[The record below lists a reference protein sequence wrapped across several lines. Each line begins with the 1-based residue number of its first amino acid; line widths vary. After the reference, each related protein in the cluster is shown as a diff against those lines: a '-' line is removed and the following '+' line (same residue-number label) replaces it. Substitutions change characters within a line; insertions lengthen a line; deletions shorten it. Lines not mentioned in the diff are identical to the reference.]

1 MFIII
6 ASAVLFT
13 PCHLRAQTQT
23 TDQIIKDA
31 NTKFDDEDYAAAM
44 PLYSQLLA
52 NDRNNPNYNYRYG
65 VCVLYASSEK
75 EKGLEYLQKASKS
88 AGVDADV
95 WFYLGK
101 AYHLNYQFEQA
112 ITCYNKFK
120 SLGGAKKATKYQVD
134 NQIAMCK
141 TGRKLLKAI
150 TDITVIEK
158 AELNEADFFRH
169 YDLSGSGYSGQ
180 LLVKP
185 DEFKTALDKK
195 KKEQSIIFLSGEKNE
210 LFFASYGEDESQGK
224 DIYVVRKL
232 PNGNWGKP
240 ENVGYPINTEFDEDY
255 PFMHPNGK
263 VLYFSSKGHNS
274 MGGYDI
280 FRSELNE
287 ETNTWQ
293 KPVNLDFA
301 INSPDDD
308 IMFVSDL
315 DEKTAWFASSR
326 NSPEGK
332 MTVYHVVIERK
343 PVNNCLITGIFT
355 PIKGD
360 QNRAAKITVKNS
372 ETNEPIGVYN
382 SNEATGSYFINLPN
396 NGGKY
401 SFTIDHTGIATQT
414 NDVIVPTQYQIKAL
428 NQQIGYEEI
437 NKDSK
442 LFIRTDY
449 ATDTSMLD
457 PSFLKDKAKLD
468 INNEPVAT
476 QITDMGHSSG
486 TIPKAGT
493 TDSSDSNE
501 DDSTTTDSSTGV
513 PSSHTGVSN
522 EELVKT
528 ANDDA
533 IATQSEATDLDA
545 QKDRAFNYAS
555 QLNEQAKSKTQEAA
569 QAKNTADVLPEG
581 PDKKAAEQKAADLIA
596 AANALQTQ
604 VAASTSMAQA
614 LEADAKNKQQEAD
627 KAKQYATSLDKA
639 VKSKDSKALDDA
651 LAKQLELQ
659 AMSDTR
665 PESESTAKNLQIE
678 ADKKDAELEKAKTS
692 SQDMKEE
699 IAKNQQRIGQL
710 KAEEAKEKDPEL
722 KKGIEAQIE
731 GINEDIAD
739 DEKLLV
745 ADQKKV
751 ELLQNQSNDLNN
763 QAKAAND
770 VIVQSKNPAVSSTPI
785 SIENKNALSKDAI
798 AYQQSSTEIGTSK
811 VYAPVTGTQTA
822 GVQTT
827 DTQTTGTQTAGVQT
841 TDTQTTGTQTSVTQT
856 TDTQIPGND
865 STNTVVADENPDSA
879 YSDALQKAD
888 TISDPIAREKAKGE
902 VYSNWAANIDDQ
914 INEKK
919 QEIAGTK
926 DKTKKAELNADLKK
940 LQASSEQKKQDSKN
954 SVAAAN
960 KAEKDKIAQQ
970 GTQQVALPDDQFV
983 KQISAAD
990 QNPSEVEKENKK
1002 AQVYSDW
1009 ADALDSTAVVKEN
1022 NLTKI
1027 KNKTQQEK
1035 AKQEIVAIRADA
1047 ESKRNLSD
1055 EAKTKATEAETA
1067 SQTTGTQS
1075 NPTEVHYD
1083 SPEANSALQ
1092 EQKQLVDQANQNRQN
1107 KDSLSNLASTK
1118 EGDEKNQ
1125 LLKAATE
1132 QQRQAWEKDAQ
1143 ASAKMGDANKLQ
1155 FEKNNNQLNGFDA
1168 AAVNSNDP
1176 SVSTASLL
1184 SDESKKLFEKAKQ
1197 DRATAVASDN
1207 NYIKNEALQ
1216 SAEENEKK
1224 ALQKQQD
1231 AFTLYKKSG
1240 IQPIAVTQTTDTKT
1254 SGTQTAGTQTTDTQ
1268 TTGTH
1273 PTDTQTTDT
1282 QTAGTQT
1289 TDTQTTGTQTTDTQ
1303 TTGTQSTNTQTT
1315 GTQTTGTQTTDTQ
1328 TTGTQTFGTQ
1338 TTGTQSTNT
1347 QTTGTQTTNTQT
1359 TGTQTTNTAMQEI
1372 VDPTSGQ
1379 PFTSNQL
1386 NQIRSSDP
1394 FKNYTAA
1401 NLDAVNSENNS
1412 ANLKLQA
1419 DSFQLSANSNV
1430 AKAQD
1435 IALQA
1440 ADEKDQTKKKEL
1452 IAESK
1457 KYNSMAKN
1465 DMGSRDSLEELV
1477 DVELMNANANHN
1489 KANLALQGLD
1499 QPAINNIKIVA
1510 KADQTNSGD
1519 VARTGTQ
1526 TADTQTTGSQ
1536 TAGTQTADTQT
1547 TGTQTTG
1554 TQTTGAQ
1561 PADTQTTGAQTS
1573 GTQTTDTQ
1581 TTGTQTTG
1589 TQTADTQTTGAQTA
1603 GAQTSGTQ
1611 TADTQTTG
1619 AQTTGTQ
1626 TADTQTTGAQTT
1638 GTQTADTQTTGTQT
1652 KAHNTNTSS
1661 VSSRLSPGEQ
1671 FAIVPKTSSTPIT
1684 VIKINPSL
1692 PEGLVYK
1699 VQIGAF
1705 RNPISSEIYKG
1716 IAPVCAETTASGL
1729 TRYTAGLFKEFA
1741 NADAA
1746 KVEIRGMGYPDAFV
1760 VAFYNGKRISID
1772 EARRLKGDS
1781 GMHPITETHP
1791 ENGTQTSDTQTTGT
1805 QTTDAQTTNNPDKGN
1820 QSYQGNTTGQDVKQV
1835 KGLFFTVQ
1843 IGVYKNQVSNS
1854 KLKNL
1859 PEIVNEK
1866 TANGFIRYSSGKY
1879 CSVDAAVV
1887 AKDKAV
1893 SKGITDAFVT
1903 AYYNGKRITPA
1914 EAQSL
1919 IETGVSPC
1927 AEGQK
1932 QTSNNSSQTS
1942 NSQTSGSQGT
1952 QPSNNGSQT
1961 SSSQGT
1967 QPSNNGSPASSQGTQ
1982 PSNSGSQTSNN
1993 GEQGTQNSST
2003 STLSTKPPVPET
2015 GLVFSV
2021 QIGAF
2026 REEVPVEIANQFLQ
2040 LSSKG
2045 VKNYLDGGTGLTV
2058 YQVGVCV
2065 TKEEAEALRAEAVA
2079 KGITDAFIVAFK
2091 DGKKITMEEAMQL
2104 LGQ

>member
-1 MFIII
+1 M
-6 ASAVLFT
+6 
-13 PCHLRAQTQT
+13 
-23 TDQIIKDA
+23 
-31 NTKFDDEDYAAAM
+31 
-44 PLYSQLLA
+44 
-52 NDRNNPNYNYRYG
+52 
-65 VCVLYASSEK
+65 
-75 EKGLEYLQKASKS
+75 
-88 AGVDADV
+88 
-95 WFYLGK
+95 
-101 AYHLNYQFEQA
+101 
-112 ITCYNKFK
+112 
-120 SLGGAKKATKYQVD
+120 
-134 NQIAMCK
+134 
-141 TGRKLLKAI
+141 
-150 TDITVIEK
+150 
-158 AELNEADFFRH
+158 
-169 YDLSGSGYSGQ
+169 
-180 LLVKP
+180 
-185 DEFKTALDKK
+185 
-195 KKEQSIIFLSGEKNE
+195 
-210 LFFASYGEDESQGK
+210 
-224 DIYVVRKL
+224 
-232 PNGNWGKP
+232 
-240 ENVGYPINTEFDEDY
+240 
-255 PFMHPNGK
+255 
-263 VLYFSSKGHNS
+263 
-274 MGGYDI
+274 
-280 FRSELNE
+280 
-287 ETNTWQ
+287 
-293 KPVNLDFA
+293 
-301 INSPDDD
+301 
-308 IMFVSDL
+308 
-315 DEKTAWFASSR
+315 
-326 NSPEGK
+326 
-332 MTVYHVVIERK
+332 
-343 PVNNCLITGIFT
+343 
-355 PIKGD
+355 
-360 QNRAAKITVKNS
+360 
-372 ETNEPIGVYN
+372 
-382 SNEATGSYFINLPN
+382 
-396 NGGKY
+396 
-401 SFTIDHTGIATQT
+401 
-414 NDVIVPTQYQIKAL
+414 
-428 NQQIGYEEI
+428 
-437 NKDSK
+437 
-442 LFIRTDY
+442 
-449 ATDTSMLD
+449 
-457 PSFLKDKAKLD
+457 
-468 INNEPVAT
+468 
-476 QITDMGHSSG
+476 
-486 TIPKAGT
+486 
-493 TDSSDSNE
+493 
-501 DDSTTTDSSTGV
+501 
-513 PSSHTGVSN
+513 
-522 EELVKT
+522 VKT

-596 AANALQTQ
+596 AANALQSQ

-699 IAKNQQRIGQL
+699 IAQNQQRIGQL

-798 AYQQSSTEIGTSK
+798 AYQQTSTEIGTSK

-902 VYSNWAANIDDQ
+902 VYSNWASNIDDQ

-990 QNPSEVEKENKK
+990 QNPSVVEKENKK

-1035 AKQEIVAIRADA
+1035 AKQEIAAIRADA

-1231 AFTLYKKSG
+1231 AITLYKKSG

-1254 SGTQTAGTQTTDTQ
+1254 SGTQTAGTQTA
-1268 TTGTH
+1268 G
-1273 PTDTQTTDT
+1273 TQTTDT

-1289 TDTQTTGTQTTDTQ
+1289 TDTQTTGTHPTDTQTTGTQTAGTQTTDTQTTGAQTTGTQTTDTQTAGTQTTDTQ

-1315 GTQTTGTQTTDTQ
+1315 GTQTTGTQTTGTQTTGTQTTGTQTTGTQTTGTQTTDTQ
-1328 TTGTQTFGTQ
+1328 TTGTQ
-1338 TTGTQSTNT
+1338 S
-1347 QTTGTQTTNTQT
+1347 TNTQT

-1536 TAGTQTADTQT
+1536 TA
-1547 TGTQTTG
+1547 
-1554 TQTTGAQ
+1554 
-1561 PADTQTTGAQTS
+1561 

-1927 AEGQK
+1927 ADGQK

-1961 SSSQGT
+1961 SSSQRT

-2003 STLSTKPPVPET
+2003 STLSTKAPVPET